1 MVNYPTNNAMPSYS
15 FNRNTFAAGQSTHIR
30 PVSSIEEVR
39 AAAVDFDGTVFFFPD
54 FSNKRIYTKQ
64 INVDGTAQLNMY
76 ELTDLPVVN
85 ETTYVTREE
94 FNSTLL
100 EIKDSLAKLNTS
112 PKPAEPEKTSSV
124 MNF

>member
-1 MVNYPTNNAMPSYS
+1 
-15 FNRNTFAAGQSTHIR
+15 
-30 PVSSIEEVR
+30 
-39 AAAVDFDGTVFFFPD
+39 
-54 FSNKRIYTKQ
+54 
-64 INVDGTAQLNMY
+64 MY